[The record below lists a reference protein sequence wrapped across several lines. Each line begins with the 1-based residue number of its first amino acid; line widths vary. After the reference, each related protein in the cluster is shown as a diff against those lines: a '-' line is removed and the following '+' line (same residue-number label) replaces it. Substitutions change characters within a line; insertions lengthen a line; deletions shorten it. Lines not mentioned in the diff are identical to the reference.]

1 MRCPLMLRT
10 FLLTGCVCGLFVFP
24 VSARNNDPSSAQ
36 NASPAPQISSPPAM
50 PSTEATEYVVIP
62 GPLRS
67 FLRMAALSQK
77 VTPEEVLPL
86 LAHHIAVYGYE
97 GSKTK
102 AGKATEYLTL
112 LERYIERARDMQVLA
127 GQEATIRIAKCAD
140 AGPLL
145 EVLGYKLRSACGPDT
160 SVETSEPERAFI
172 TIDSGFPLVTLEE
185 TLRGGKPFEYEYPS
199 SRVPLLFT
207 AKDWTENGRDVLDSL
222 VRDPVLSRL
231 YWGLSQM
238 EVGTR
243 NQLQKSPGVPRLI
256 PLASSL
262 EYYGTNVIIRD
273 GRVMVPG
280 GRAAESQWKSLVGA
294 SPDSPGDFVTQLM
307 AKDNGWVA
315 AYFDALG
322 RAKEE
327 QQTYFTNPARLE
339 KFYKALRGDTTSP
352 GAAQPVFRPDS
363 GLVILVAR
371 LPLDANGAPE
381 VPGSM
386 DAWKDIF
393 ARKSDSKIL
402 RDWAKQARGWKDSQQ
417 LVEGLFATSRVNSDT
432 GPLQT
437 YLSLSEIDRRRTPE
451 QRLSAETVRLMGSQ
465 FARLR
470 AQYPVFSEFPGL
482 DNASITRFIT
492 TTQTI
497 DRIQDTVVRADAL
510 GIFQSNIALWQ
521 VFARQGEIAS
531 TNLNESWQ
539 KAIAPF
545 SKITSSSEL
554 YDAGHASLAELM
566 RATSPNTAITQA
578 KIIDLLAGPEL
589 QDPEAQRV
597 QLEFLNRIRGTMDDQ
612 RLASLDTILALG
624 DGLTRMSQASVPLIT
639 ESFTQDAGD
648 IRSLEMPRSIFTSG
662 ERNQWA
668 AGYIESKHIAMERQ
682 TDLATFVKTP
692 RGAGDLAAARGQLT
706 PYLRDTL
713 LGFIYAY
720 YEPPGAQML
729 HNNPLLVRTHDFY
742 PRTGAGVEQSWQTP
756 ELQGTG
762 NTAGNGAHLAG
773 SLAGLPYALAEVE
786 QGFIVPSNVQAL
798 TWQEVTPEL
807 LIGAGLPRWWNTTR
821 NELHAVALYQAAGEE
836 LLRSSEKDAQVREA
850 VMAILADRMY
860 PSRLEQVK
868 EALDAGRAD
877 ELIPGI
883 LPSETSYL
891 AAEYRRKFPGRTDG
905 WGSAGKELENL
916 TTRFPDEVSWERI
929 SRDFGTPHPVLAQNY
944 GDDLLNMKI
953 LPSFMSY
960 PGRLLG
966 ESWESS
972 NLYWGRLADEMG
984 YAPVAL
990 NELVPLLTRR
1000 MIENIFATNFEDWP
1014 ALLRAMRETGEEF
1027 RQGQIAALPKA
1038 NAGAQR

>member
-1 MRCPLMLRT
+1 
-10 FLLTGCVCGLFVFP
+10 
-24 VSARNNDPSSAQ
+24 
-36 NASPAPQISSPPAM
+36 
-50 PSTEATEYVVIP
+50 
-62 GPLRS
+62 
-67 FLRMAALSQK
+67 
-77 VTPEEVLPL
+77 
-86 LAHHIAVYGYE
+86 
-97 GSKTK
+97 
-102 AGKATEYLTL
+102 
-112 LERYIERARDMQVLA
+112 
-127 GQEATIRIAKCAD
+127 
-140 AGPLL
+140 
-145 EVLGYKLRSACGPDT
+145 
-160 SVETSEPERAFI
+160 
-172 TIDSGFPLVTLEE
+172 
-185 TLRGGKPFEYEYPS
+185 
-199 SRVPLLFT
+199 
-207 AKDWTENGRDVLDSL
+207 
-222 VRDPVLSRL
+222 
-231 YWGLSQM
+231 
-238 EVGTR
+238 
-243 NQLQKSPGVPRLI
+243 
-256 PLASSL
+256 
-262 EYYGTNVIIRD
+262 
-273 GRVMVPG
+273 
-280 GRAAESQWKSLVGA
+280 
-294 SPDSPGDFVTQLM
+294 
-307 AKDNGWVA
+307 
-315 AYFDALG
+315 
-322 RAKEE
+322 
-327 QQTYFTNPARLE
+327 
-339 KFYKALRGDTTSP
+339 
-352 GAAQPVFRPDS
+352 
-363 GLVILVAR
+363 
-371 LPLDANGAPE
+371 
-381 VPGSM
+381 
-386 DAWKDIF
+386 
-393 ARKSDSKIL
+393 
-402 RDWAKQARGWKDSQQ
+402 
-417 LVEGLFATSRVNSDT
+417 
-432 GPLQT
+432 
-437 YLSLSEIDRRRTPE
+437 
-451 QRLSAETVRLMGSQ
+451 LSAETVRLMGSQ